1 MSTLTPAERQTLVAG
16 LEASATHF
24 RGATASLS
32 TGDWERVPAPGKWNA
47 ILLAEH
53 LALTEQVVPRIV
65 RMALEEPVWVSE
77 PGESEAKDA
86 EIIASLNDD
95 SLRRTAVEAIAPR
108 SEYEAGPEAAE
119 VFLTRRART
128 IDYVR
133 TTDDPLRSHRFPHPA
148 FGPIDGYQWLL
159 MLAYHTDRHVRQIER
174 ATHTR

>member
-1 MSTLTPAERQTLVAG
+1 MPSLTPKRQVLLAG
-16 LEASATHF
+16 LEASEAHF
-24 RGATASLS
+24 RAATDGLTEAE
-32 TGDWERVPAPGKWNA
+32 WERVPAPGKWNA

-65 RMALEEPVWVSE
+65 RMALEEPAWVSTAAE
-77 PGESEAKDA
+77 NEAKDA

-95 SLRRTAVEAIAPR
+95 ALRRTAVEAIAPR
-108 SEYEAGPEAAE
+108 SEYESGPEAAE
-119 VFLTRRART
+119 AFLTRRART

-174 ATHTR
+174 ATQLG